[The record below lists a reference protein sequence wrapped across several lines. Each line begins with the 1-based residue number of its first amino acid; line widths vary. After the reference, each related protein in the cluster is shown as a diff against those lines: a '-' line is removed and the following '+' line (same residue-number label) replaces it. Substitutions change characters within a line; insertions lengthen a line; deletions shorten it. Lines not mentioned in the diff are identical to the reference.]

1 MNKTQAKSFLK
12 GLGLKSEQIE
22 KLIKHI
28 PADAEESST
37 EDLDA
42 AHESISQHQIELFQ
56 NGETYKTAIKTA
68 ADRKLAEAMSTA
80 EKKVKKIA
88 GLTDEE
94 TKDKK
99 FDEIVDLAFKKAGSN
114 ANKSVE
120 EVQAELR
127 KVSDE
132 LKKVKEEEIP
142 AIQSQVEKEKK
153 KFLLDNAVTKTVG
166 GLKLR
171 KGVDLEDAMI
181 LVYQKAERNGYK
193 VDIDE
198 KNNIIFTDK
207 EGNKIKSQDQKNF
220 LTSSEILNT
229 LLEGHIEKSGAP
241 EHKPGQ
247 TVIVEKTE
255 KTELGKGLGSTI
267 QENLSTA
274 QQFLEQKRAAR
285 QQ

>member
-22 KLIKHI
+22 KLVKHI

-80 EKKVKKIA
+80 EKKVKKIS

-241 EHKPGQ
+241 EPKPGQ

-267 QENLSTA
+267 QENLGIA
-274 QQFLEQKRAAR
+274 QQFLEQKRAAK

>member
-22 KLIKHI
+22 KLVKHI

-56 NGETYKTAIKTA
+56 NSETYKTAIKKA
-68 ADRKLAEAMSTA
+68 ADWKLGETN
-80 EKKVKKIA
+80 EKAIKKIKLTY
-88 GLTDEE
+88 GLTDDEI
-94 TKDKK
+94 KDKK
-99 FDEIVDLAFKKAGSN
+99 FDEVVDLAFKKASLNSN
-114 ANKSVE
+114 KGVE

-181 LVYQKAERNGYK
+181 LVYQKADRNGYK

-241 EHKPGQ
+241 EQKPGQ

>member
-22 KLIKHI
+22 KLVKHI

-88 GLTDEE
+88 GLTDDE

-241 EHKPGQ
+241 EQKPGQ
-247 TVIVEKTE
+247 TVVVEKTE